1 MRDNHAMSDHEP
13 SFSEL
18 AQHALDRAS
27 IRLLPEPFCRRN
39 HVVVL
44 GKVDRAA
51 SHEPVTLG
59 MLMPEDQ
66 ATQLHIADFL
76 QRPVRVVRLNRY
88 EIKSALEAGFGA
100 GVAVTADL
108 VIRPR
113 PRSPQPDAVELVD
126 RMLLDAVARKASD
139 IHVETY
145 AEDVDLRF
153 RVDGILHQVYT
164 DISPANVD
172 EVVSRIK
179 VLAQLDI
186 AERRRPQDGRIRALI
201 DPDGVQK
208 VIDFRISVVPSP
220 WGEDVVI
227 RLLDASLGLLPVRRL
242 GMSADAEA
250 LFLQLM
256 TNPEG
261 LVLVTGPTGSGKTTT
276 LYAALAQ
283 LNDGRRKIITA
294 EDPIEYFVPKVNQK
308 QVSEQLTHPVLLR
321 ALLRQDPNVMLVG
334 ELRDRETGSMALNAA
349 ATGHLVLGTLHTA
362 DAVGTVARLRGL
374 GLDDTEIADA
384 LLAVLA
390 QRLVRRVCASCSRP
404 CAATPEQIALLG
416 PLLDGVELRE
426 GQGCD
431 ECQHTGYR
439 GRVGIYELLLADP
452 GLQDLIVAG
461 AHGVKLRAHARARGF
476 HTLVEDAL
484 VKIAA
489 GATTVDELVR
499 VVPYR
504 HIVAAREEH
513 RAAVNGAAGGSPG

>member
-1 MRDNHAMSDHEP
+1 MSDRNQ

-18 AQHALDRAS
+18 AQYELDRAS

-39 HVVVL
+39 NVVVL
-44 GKVDRAA
+44 GKVDRAGA
-51 SHEPVTLG
+51 HEPVTVG
-59 MLMPEDQ
+59 MLAPEDA
-66 ATQLHIADFL
+66 ATRMHLADFL
-76 QRPVRVVRLNRY
+76 QRPVRPVRLNRY
-88 EIKSALEAGFGA
+88 EIERALQAGFGNA
-100 GVAVTADL
+100 APVRAD
-108 VIRPR
+108 VIIKPR
-113 PRSPQPDAVELVD
+113 PPSDRPDAVELVD
-126 RMLLDAVARKASD
+126 RLLSDAVARKASD

-145 AEDVDLRF
+145 ADDVDLRL
-153 RVDGILHQVYT
+153 RIDGILHQAYT
-164 DISPANVD
+164 DMTPANVS

-179 VLAQLDI
+179 VLADLDI
-186 AERRRPQDGRIRALI
+186 AEHRRPQDGRIRAVI
-201 DPDGVQK
+201 ETDGAQK
-208 VIDFRISVVPSP
+208 VIDFRVSVVPSP
-220 WGEDVVI
+220 WGEDVVM
-227 RLLDASLGLLPVRRL
+227 RLLDASVGLVPVRQL
-242 GMSADAEA
+242 GMSAEVEA
-250 LFLQLM
+250 LFLGLM

-334 ELRDRETGSMALNAA
+334 ELRDLETGSMALNAA

-374 GLDDTEIADA
+374 GLDDTEMADA

-390 QRLVRRVCASCSRP
+390 QRLVRRICTSCSQP
-404 CAATPEQIALLG
+404 CAAGPEQVALLG
-416 PLLDGVELRE
+416 PLLDGIEPRE

-431 ECQHTGYR
+431 ACHHAGYR
-439 GRVGIYELLLADP
+439 GRTGIYELLLADP

-476 HTLVEDAL
+476 RTLVEDAL
-484 VKIAA
+484 DKIAA
-489 GATTVDELVR
+489 GVTTVDELMR

-504 HIVAAREEH
+504 HIVAAREER
-513 RAAVNGAAGGSPG
+513 RAAISGAGSPG

>member
-1 MRDNHAMSDHEP
+1 MSDVDQ

-18 AQHALDRAS
+18 AQHEIDRAS
-27 IRLLPEPFCRRN
+27 VRLLPEPFCRRN
-39 HVVVL
+39 NVVVL
-44 GKVDRAA
+44 GKVDRASA
-51 SHEPVTLG
+51 HQPVTVG
-59 MLMPEDQ
+59 MLAPEDE
-66 ATQLHIADFL
+66 ATRLHLADFL
-76 QRPVRVVRLNRY
+76 QRPVRPVRLNRY
-88 EIKSALEAGFGA
+88 EIETALKAGFGA
-100 GVAVTADL
+100 GVQVIADL

-113 PRSPQPDAVELVD
+113 PPSARPDGVELVD
-126 RMLLDAVARKASD
+126 RMLADAVARGASD

-145 AEDVDLRF
+145 ADDVDLRL
-153 RVDGILHQVYT
+153 RIDGILHQAYT
-164 DISPANVD
+164 DMTPANVH

-179 VLAQLDI
+179 VLAELDI
-186 AERRRPQDGRIRALI
+186 AERRRPQDGRLRAVI
-201 DPDGVQK
+201 ETGDAHK
-208 VIDFRISVVPSP
+208 VIDFRVSVVPSP

-227 RLLDASLGLLPVRRL
+227 RLLDASVGLVPVSQL
-242 GMSADAEA
+242 GMSAEVEA

-283 LNDGRRKIITA
+283 LGDGRRKIITA

-308 QVSEQLTHPVLLR
+308 QVSEQLTHAVLLR

-374 GLDDTEIADA
+374 GLDDTEMADA

-390 QRLVRRVCASCSRP
+390 QRLLRRICTGCSRP
-404 CAATPEQIALLG
+404 WTASAEQTALVTLLG
-416 PLLDGVELRE
+416 PLLDGIEPRE

-431 ECQHTGYR
+431 ACHHTGYR
-439 GRVGIYELLLADP
+439 GRTGIYELLLADP

-461 AHGVKLRAHARARGF
+461 AHGAKLRAHARARGF
-476 HTLVEDAL
+476 RTLVEDAL
-484 VKIAA
+484 DKIAA
-489 GATTVDELVR
+489 GLTTLDELVR

-504 HIVAAREEH
+504 HVVAAREER
-513 RAAVNGAAGGSPG
+513 RAAVSGGGGSPG

>member
-1 MRDNHAMSDHEP
+1 MSDVDQ

-18 AQHALDRAS
+18 GQFELDRAS

-51 SHEPVTLG
+51 ANEPIAVG
-59 MLMPEDQ
+59 MLAPEDA
-66 ATQLHIADFL
+66 ATRLHLADFL
-76 QRPVRVVRLNRY
+76 QRPVRPVRLNRY
-88 EIKSALEAGFGA
+88 EIETALKTGFDD
-100 GVAVTADL
+100 AVPVSADL

-113 PRSPQPDAVELVD
+113 PRSARPDAMELVD
-126 RMLLDAVARKASD
+126 RVLVDAVTRKASD

-145 AEDVDLRF
+145 ADDVDLRL
-153 RVDGILHQVYT
+153 RIDGILHQAYT
-164 DISPANVD
+164 DMTPANVH

-186 AERRRPQDGRIRALI
+186 AERRRPQDGRIRAVLEA
-201 DPDGVQK
+201 DGGQK
-208 VIDFRISVVPSP
+208 VVDLRVSVVPSP

-227 RLLDASLGLLPVRRL
+227 RLLDASVGLVPVSKL
-242 GMSADAEA
+242 GMSAQVEA

-283 LNDGRRKIITA
+283 LGDGRRKIITA
-294 EDPIEYFVPKVNQK
+294 EDPIEYFVPKINQK
-308 QVSEQLTHPVLLR
+308 QVSEQLTHAVLLR

-374 GLDDTEIADA
+374 GLDDTEMADA

-390 QRLVRRVCASCSRP
+390 QRLVRRICPGCSEP
-404 CAATPEQIALLG
+404 CSEPGARSAEQAALLG
-416 PLLDGVELRE
+416 PLLEGIEPRE
-426 GQGCD
+426 GKGCD
-431 ECQHTGYR
+431 ACHHTGYR
-439 GRVGIYELLLADP
+439 GRTGIYELLLCDP
-452 GLQDLIVAG
+452 GLQDLIVGG
-461 AHGVKLRAHARARGF
+461 AHGVKLRAHARAQGF
-476 HTLVEDAL
+476 RTLVEDAL
-484 VKIAA
+484 DKIAA
-489 GATTVDELVR
+489 GVTTVDELVR

-504 HIVAAREEH
+504 QIVAT
-513 RAAVNGAAGGSPG
+513 RAERGAGLSAAAP